1 VRTLFAKILLWFL
14 GAMALTITAIV
25 LTTALTVNSEQRQPP
40 FGALVRLQT
49 REARFAYETG
59 GKHALAAALQRF
71 RTVSAGEHILTDA
84 SGRELVTGR
93 DYSKLIDETR
103 KPNPFFPFVRPRVIA
118 RPSPDEN
125 YWFLILLNRR
135 ESAFW
140 FLQPW
145 HLWIVGLIA
154 LLSYALAYHF
164 ARPVRRLQQ
173 AVDRFGRG
181 DFSARVDTRRQDEL
195 GQLARTFNQMADR
208 TEKLVMAQRRLLQDI
223 SHELRSPLA
232 RLNVA
237 IELARSG
244 SDRDAMLD
252 RLQKEADRL
261 NALVSELIEVT
272 RAEGDPS
279 HRRTE
284 PVRLDELLAEVV
296 DDSRIEADA
305 LGSRIEE
312 QNAPAVTV
320 DGNPEL
326 LRRAVENVVRN
337 AIRHT
342 PPGTA
347 VEVGLALEAG
357 CARITV
363 RDQGPGVPEQALPQ
377 LFEPFYRVESDRNRM
392 SGGVGLGLAI
402 VRRAVEVHGGTV
414 TATNANPGLL
424 VTIELPAAAK
434 APAPVAV
441 GSTAEIVKS

>member
-1 VRTLFAKILLWFL
+1 
-14 GAMALTITAIV
+14 
-25 LTTALTVNSEQRQPP
+25 
-40 FGALVRLQT
+40 
-49 REARFAYETG
+49 
-59 GKHALAAALQRF
+59 
-71 RTVSAGEHILTDA
+71 
-84 SGRELVTGR
+84 
-93 DYSKLIDETR
+93 
-103 KPNPFFPFVRPRVIA
+103 
-118 RPSPDEN
+118 
-125 YWFLILLNRR
+125 
-135 ESAFW
+135 
-140 FLQPW
+140 
-145 HLWIVGLIA
+145 
-154 LLSYALAYHF
+154 
-164 ARPVRRLQQ
+164 
-173 AVDRFGRG
+173 
-181 DFSARVDTRRQDEL
+181 
-195 GQLARTFNQMADR
+195 MADR

-312 QNAPAVTV
+312 QTAPAVTV

-342 PPGTA
+342 PPRTA

-357 CARITV
+357 RARITV

-402 VRRAVEVHGGTV
+402 VRRAVQVHGGTV
-414 TATNANPGLL
+414 TAANANPGLL
-424 VTIELPAAAK
+424 VTIELPAAART
-434 APAPVAV
+434 PAPVAH
-441 GSTAEIVKS
+441 GSTPEIVKS

>member
-14 GAMALTITAIV
+14 GAMVLTITAIV

-40 FGALVRLQT
+40 YGALVRLQT

-71 RTVSAGEHILTDA
+71 RAVSAGEHILTDA
-84 SGRELVTGR
+84 SGRDLVTGR

-208 TEKLVMAQRRLLQDI
+208 TERLVMAQRRLLQDI

-347 VEVGLALEAG
+347 VEVGLALEG
-357 CARITV
+357 GRARITV

-402 VRRAVEVHGGTV
+402 VRRAVQVHGGTV
-414 TATNANPGLL
+414 TAANANPGLL

-434 APAPVAV
+434 TPAPMAH
-441 GSTAEIVKS
+441 GSTPEIVKS